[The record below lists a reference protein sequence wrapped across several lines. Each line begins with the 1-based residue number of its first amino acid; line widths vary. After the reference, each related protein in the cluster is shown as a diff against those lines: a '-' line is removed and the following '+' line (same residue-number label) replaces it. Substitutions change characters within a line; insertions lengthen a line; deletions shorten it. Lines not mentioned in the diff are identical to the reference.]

1 MCQEERKKSLR
12 HVERKKKGEKTVNTD
27 KEENRRA
34 ENSSRQKDK
43 HNDMNSSEY
52 TTSKLQPPSALKKC
66 ENCCFWGN
74 K

>member
-1 MCQEERKKSLR
+1 MSRGKEEELETRRK
-12 HVERKKKGEKTVNTD
+12 KKKGEKTVNTD

-43 HNDMNSSEY
+43 LNDMNSSEY